1 MQQFNF
7 EIFTC
12 VEIAV
17 LLQLVDKFATSL
29 LRHILLTSCN
39 IFMVYSI
46 INVRRNILVSSD
58 ECFASFDWVVGNV
71 VVVCTVGFVVLVSLL
86 TVSVPTFCVVL
97 RFVST
102 PATSG
107 VCFAGVVAVVFG
119 AAVVV
124 VGLFCPSKTSVNGH
138 FGTSKKH
145 CSEKQR

>member
-1 MQQFNF
+1 M
-7 EIFTC
+7 
-12 VEIAV
+12 
-17 LLQLVDKFATSL
+17 
-29 LRHILLTSCN
+29 
-39 IFMVYSI
+39 
-46 INVRRNILVSSD
+46 SSD
-58 ECFASFDWVVGNV
+58 ECFASFGLVGGNV

-107 VCFAGVVAVVFG
+107 VCFAVVVAVVFG

-145 CSEKQR
+145 CSVKVKMSRKQIRFTDLYMQLPHFVDLNGIQNVQLRQKKCKLFKLLQRG